1 MSDDQAKDLL
11 TEILG
16 HYTTGSVLHLL
27 AELYRES
34 AEDSRQDG
42 DELACDRFKI
52 IEQALYVV
60 GLGVDATNPSS

>member
-11 TEILG
+11 TEILE

-27 AELYRES
+27 ADLYRES

-42 DELACDRFKI
+42 DELACDRFMT
-52 IEQALYVV
+52 IEHALFVM
-60 GLGVDATNPSS
+60 GLGIDAAHPSN